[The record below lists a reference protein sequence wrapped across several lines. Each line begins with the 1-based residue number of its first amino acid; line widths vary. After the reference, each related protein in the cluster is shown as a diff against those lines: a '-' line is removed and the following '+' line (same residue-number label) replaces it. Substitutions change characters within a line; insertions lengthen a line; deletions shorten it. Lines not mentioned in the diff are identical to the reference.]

1 MVFDAGEIV
10 KKCRKKIGWSQDE
23 LALEMNLT
31 QSTVSR
37 LEKNKVTCDVS
48 TLMRIAERTNAQ
60 DVAMSMLFNIDIS
73 VVTQM
78 LQLLP
83 TFAGGI
89 LLWML

>member
-1 MVFDAGEIV
+1 MVFNVGEIV
-10 KKCRKKIGWSQDE
+10 KQCRKKMGWSQDE
-23 LALEMNLT
+23 LAFETNLT

-37 LEKNKVTCDVS
+37 LEKNKITCDVS

-60 DVAMSMLFNIDIS
+60 DVAMSMLFNIDMS

-83 TFAGGI
+83 TFAGG
-89 LLWML
+89 LFLWML